1 VTPTDWALGIEAR
14 VRALISEGDL
24 ADRLYRDSITHLRRV
39 PVRAELAR
47 SHLLYGEWLRRE
59 RRRVDAREQLRTA
72 HEMLST
78 TGIDAFADRARREL
92 MATGETVRKRTEETR
107 DELTAQEQ
115 QIAALARDGLSNP
128 EIGTRLF
135 ISPRTVK
142 YHLRKVFIKLDISSR
157 NELDRVLPP

>member
-1 VTPTDWALGIEAR
+1 MRLS
-14 VRALISEGDL
+14 RA
-24 ADRLYRDSITHLRRV
+24 
-39 PVRAELAR
+39 PVRAELGR

-72 HEMLST
+72 YEMLT
-78 TGIDAFADRARREL
+78 AMGIDAFAERARREL
-92 MATGETVRKRTEETR
+92 MATGETVRKRTDETR
-107 DELTAQEQ
+107 DDLTAQEL
-115 QIAALARDGLSNP
+115 QIALLARDGLSNP

-157 NELDRVLPP
+157 IELDRAIPP